1 MPELIMTTDLT
12 TDQFTRLLALNHA
25 LLIEQPF
32 DDLVLQFNQTAIALT
47 GAEAAFTLVLDDFD
61 QTLHFVGLT
70 NAQSRLSGRPLR
82 LAGSAAGQ
90 VLRTLQPVAQHG
102 PDTTAIA
109 DLSLLPDLHLHS
121 FLGLPIR
128 VNGRPAGVLEVV
140 NKAEQQ
146 PFTAADRT
154 ALEQLCVLLG
164 VAIDRQR
171 LQTRLART
179 TREVEELDRVKRTF
193 TAIVQHELRTPL
205 GLILGYSSF
214 LREMVEVDMQGQ
226 FDVILKAANR
236 LKEITEDLTSIA
248 HIDLQEHRF
257 QRQALL
263 VSDLMEVLTERNLPA
278 ATARQQTL
286 RCQPPDQPLFIYA
299 DAEKIADA
307 ITAVIEN
314 AIQFTPA
321 GGEITLSAEDADDR
335 VRILVQDTGVGIAP
349 AEQER
354 IFERFYQIDNPLTR
368 SHGGMGL
375 GLSIARS
382 IVEAHGGAISV
393 ESALEQGST
402 FSLYIPKP
410 RGT

>member
-1 MPELIMTTDLT
+1 MPTDLT
-12 TDQFTRLLALNHA
+12 TDQLAHLLALNRA
-25 LLIEQPF
+25 LLTEQLF
-32 DDLVLQFNQTAIALT
+32 DDLVLQLNQAAVALT
-47 GAEAAFTLVLDDFD
+47 HAEAAFTLVLDDFD

-90 VLRTLQPVAQHG
+90 VLRSLKPIIQHG
-102 PDTTAIA
+102 PATTAIA
-109 DLSLLPDLHLHS
+109 DLSLLTDLHLHS
-121 FLGLPIR
+121 FVGLPIH

-140 NKAEQQ
+140 NKAEKQ
-146 PFTAADRT
+146 PFTANDHAV
-154 ALEQLCVLLG
+154 LEQLCVLLG
-164 VAIDRQR
+164 IAIDRQR

-214 LREMVEVDMQGQ
+214 LREMVEEDMQGQ

-278 ATARQQTL
+278 VTARQQTL
-286 RCQPPDQPLFIYA
+286 RCQPSEQPLFIYA

-307 ITAVIEN
+307 INAIIGN
-314 AIQFTPA
+314 AIQFTPE
-321 GGEITLSAEDADDR
+321 GGEITFTAEDADDDR
-335 VRILVQDTGVGIAP
+335 VRILVKDSGIGIAP
-349 AEQER
+349 EEHER
-354 IFERFYQIDNPLTR
+354 IFERFYQVDSPLTR

-375 GLSIARS
+375 GLSIARA
-382 IVEAHGGAISV
+382 IVEAHNGTITV
-393 ESALEQGST
+393 ESTPGQGST
-402 FSLYIPKP
+402 FSLYVPKP